1 MKSQF
6 LSSFPSLT
14 IDHDSMTWLKSEHEE
29 NDRSSQISSFLDLRI
44 NHLSTV
50 TSSQEIQL
58 EDARVLREDSVTSQA
73 QGLRRFLT
81 PGFPGTPSKRCAPVF
96 SIEKKGHEA
105 CKLMLVDMAFL
116 WETVGF
122 QKRHFSRRSSS
133 KRVEIVFVPQNPIFL

>member
-81 PGFPGTPSKRCAPVF
+81 PGFPGTPSKRAPVF

-105 CKLMLVDMAFL
+105 SVDVSRYGLFMGNCWISEA
-116 WETVGF
+116 
-122 QKRHFSRRSSS
+122 HFSRRSSS